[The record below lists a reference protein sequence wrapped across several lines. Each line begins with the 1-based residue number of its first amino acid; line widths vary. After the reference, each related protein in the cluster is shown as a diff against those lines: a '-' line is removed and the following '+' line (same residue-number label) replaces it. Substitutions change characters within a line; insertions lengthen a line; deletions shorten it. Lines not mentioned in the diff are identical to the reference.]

1 MSDSS
6 WSALTLFDLHRLRS
20 TPNPEPR
27 TSNPKLPYLNTP
39 SALICGISG
48 QDGAYLAQLLLSKGY
63 RVVGTSRDAQG
74 NSFSNLKRLGIK
86 EEVNLISM
94 DVEDFRSVLLGIKKS
109 KPEEIYF
116 LSGQSSVSLSFEQP
130 AETIQ
135 SFTVGVLN
143 VLEAVK
149 MMDYRIKVYHAG
161 SSEAFG
167 DTLGVAAT
175 EETPFQPRSPYA
187 LAKAS
192 ATWLVNNYREAYQ
205 LFACTG
211 ILFNHES
218 PLRGREFVT
227 RKITDSVAKI
237 KLGKLSVVELGNL
250 DAKRDWGF
258 AKEYVE
264 GMWRMLQ
271 ADEPDTFVLATNRT
285 ETVRDFVSMA
295 FKGAG
300 ITVDFKG
307 ETENET
313 AVDVATGRTVM
324 RVNPKFYR
332 PAEVELLIGD
342 PARAKEKLD
351 WAPTTTL
358 EELCQMMVE
367 ADLRRNQAGF
377 SF

>member
-1 MSDSS
+1 M
-6 WSALTLFDLHRLRS
+6 
-20 TPNPEPR
+20 NI
-27 TSNPKLPYLNTP
+27 P

-74 NSFSNLKRLGIK
+74 NAFSNLKRLGIK

-94 DVEDFRSVLLGIKKS
+94 DVEDFRSVLVGIKKS
-109 KPEEIYF
+109 KPDEIYF
-116 LSGQSSVSLSFEQP
+116 LSGQSSVGLSFEQP

-149 MMDYRIKVYHAG
+149 MMDHRIKVYHAG

-205 LFACTG
+205 IFACTG

-218 PLRGREFVT
+218 PLRPERFVT
-227 RKITDSVAKI
+227 QKIIATARRIANGSPE
-237 KLGKLSVVELGNL
+237 KLTLGRL
-250 DAKRDWGF
+250 DISRDWGW
-258 AKEYVE
+258 APEYVE
-264 GMWRMLQ
+264 AMWKMLQ
-271 ADEPDTFVLATNRT
+271 QEQPEDYIIATGT
-285 ETVRDFVSMA
+285 SHSLQSFVSTT
-295 FKGAG
+295 FSKLGLDWSEH
-300 ITVDFKG
+300 VVQSPDL
-307 ETENET
+307 
-313 AVDVATGRTVM
+313 M
-324 RVNPKFYR
+324 RPTDLAISSAN
-332 PAEVELLIGD
+332 
-342 PARAKEKLD
+342 AKKAMEKLN
-351 WAPTTTL
+351 WKATKKMEEVIEGML
-358 EELCQMMVE
+358 E
-367 ADLRRNQAGF
+367 AN
-377 SF
+377 